1 MMMTEEQIKQL
12 VNLARRQGYLAAQR
26 DIAKTC
32 LSGATEFA
40 GEPVKDVLTDF
51 AHALHDHADEAEI
64 ELQKEMERFEAA
76 LKEEDDKK

>member
-1 MMMTEEQIKQL
+1 MMMTEEQIKTMI
-12 VNLARRQGYLAAQR
+12 NLARRQGYLAAQR

-40 GEPVKDVLTDF
+40 GEPVKEVLTDF

-64 ELQKEMERFEAA
+64 ELQKEVESFEAEI
-76 LKEEDDKK
+76 EEELEK